1 MPVFCFLP
9 FKPVFIQFTFIFHN
23 SLIALFVLVTL
34 LHQYLSENQACY
46 IINPDQ
52 QTCWISG
59 RNTAIC
65 VKCHIPVLPHPGMTE
80 LYLLPKRPLL
90 IFVIPIRQVGVE
102 ITFSHLQSTSSL
114 LKICVNT
121 NVIFAIFH
129 SSDTESVLHVRLDI

>member
-1 MPVFCFLP
+1 M
-9 FKPVFIQFTFIFHN
+9 
-23 SLIALFVLVTL
+23 TL

-65 VKCHIPVLPHPGMTE
+65 VKCHIPVLPHSGMTE
-80 LYLLPKRPLL
+80 LYLLPMRPLL

-102 ITFSHLQSTSSL
+102 ITFSHL
-114 LKICVNT
+114 
-121 NVIFAIFH
+121 
-129 SSDTESVLHVRLDI
+129 